1 MASFGHRGHLSHSF
15 RRLRSFHLTPQEQ
28 HDAPPPAAV
37 IARPSTPPPPPS
49 HPVSEKSRPTIP
61 LLPGQASTSI
71 PQSFKLALCIILSL
85 VFIGAISCVFSG
97 ADAGDPPFKKSLDS
111 LGPGIVLIGDNVD
124 VDVDEP
130 SITIRWSIMACGQG
144 NVLPGSEGS
153 HGSKN
158 CGLPNELVYIYVDG
172 DPQPTATYNPADIPF
187 NKDTG
192 LRRNIQNLVQ
202 FDSDHVLDVS
212 KARLYPFDK
221 YYLSST
227 LHAVS
232 GTTNQTLT
240 ITKLATMAL
249 TANFDIHSTDVE
261 SYSDLANGTR
271 LPTRDLD
278 MHINRP
284 TDARGIA
291 LLLFIVSW
299 ILTHVCIGHVILAR
313 RLRTAKPVLKHLVS
327 VGAMLVALPQLRN
340 SMPDAPGLD
349 GFLIDTI
356 GFFPQMVI
364 VGMCIIILLL
374 TVVSREMHART
385 RELTAPPPRPM
396 TVFKGDVPPPP
407 KVPTTS
413 MEMAPYEMYRLMKH
427 LKGQYVFPPVAPP
440 AQEKQKKGMNKH
452 RRYMTSMGPISEC

>member
-1 MASFGHRGHLSHSF
+1 M
-15 RRLRSFHLTPQEQ
+15 
-28 HDAPPPAAV
+28 
-37 IARPSTPPPPPS
+37 
-49 HPVSEKSRPTIP
+49 
-61 LLPGQASTSI
+61 
-71 PQSFKLALCIILSL
+71 CIILSL
-85 VFIGAISCVFSG
+85 VFIGTISCVFNG
-97 ADAGDPPFKKSLDS
+97 ADAGDPPFKNMLDNVS
-111 LGPGIVLIGDNVD
+111 PGIVLIGDNVD

-130 SITIRWSIMACGQG
+130 SITIRWSIMACGQA

-153 HGSKN
+153 HGSQN

-172 DPQPTATYNPADIPF
+172 DPQPTATYNPTEIPF

-212 KARLYPFDK
+212 KARLYPFDT

-240 ITKLATMAL
+240 ISKLATMAL
-249 TANFDIHSTDVE
+249 TASFDIDSTDVE
-261 SYSDLANGTR
+261 SYSDLADGTR

-313 RLRTAKPVLKHLVS
+313 RLHTAKPVLKHLVS

-374 TVVSREMHART
+374 VVVSREMHART
-385 RELTAPPPRPM
+385 REGSALPPRSM
-396 TVFKGDVPPPP
+396 TVFKGNVPPPP

-427 LKGQYVFPPVAPP
+427 LKGQYVFPPVSPP
-440 AQEKQKKGMNKH
+440 AFPTQKTGLKKH
-452 RRYMTSMGPISEC
+452 RRYMTTMGPISEC

>member
-1 MASFGHRGHLSHSF
+1 
-15 RRLRSFHLTPQEQ
+15 
-28 HDAPPPAAV
+28 
-37 IARPSTPPPPPS
+37 
-49 HPVSEKSRPTIP
+49 
-61 LLPGQASTSI
+61 
-71 PQSFKLALCIILSL
+71 
-85 VFIGAISCVFSG
+85 
-97 ADAGDPPFKKSLDS
+97 
-111 LGPGIVLIGDNVD
+111 
-124 VDVDEP
+124 
-130 SITIRWSIMACGQG
+130 
-144 NVLPGSEGS
+144 
-153 HGSKN
+153 
-158 CGLPNELVYIYVDG
+158 
-172 DPQPTATYNPADIPF
+172 
-187 NKDTG
+187 
-192 LRRNIQNLVQ
+192 
-202 FDSDHVLDVS
+202 
-212 KARLYPFDK
+212 
-221 YYLSST
+221 
-227 LHAVS
+227 
-232 GTTNQTLT
+232 
-240 ITKLATMAL
+240 MAL

-261 SYSDLANGTR
+261 SYSDLADGTR

-278 MHINRP
+278 MYINRP

-349 GFLIDTI
+349 GFLIGAFPFPTLILLSLKLSSADTI

-374 TVVSREMHART
+374 IVVSREMHART
-385 RELTAPPPRPM
+385 RELTVPPPRPV
-396 TVFKGDVPPPP
+396 TVFKGDVAPPP